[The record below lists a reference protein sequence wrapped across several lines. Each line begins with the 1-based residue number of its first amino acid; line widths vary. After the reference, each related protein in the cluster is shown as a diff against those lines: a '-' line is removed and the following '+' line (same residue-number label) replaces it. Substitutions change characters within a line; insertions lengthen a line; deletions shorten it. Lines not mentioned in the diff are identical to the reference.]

1 MFIGLE
7 IRGVGLSENENST
20 DETSEGLNI
29 VKRPLDI
36 KIAITGKDPFI
47 FDATFQV
54 NTII

>member
-1 MFIGLE
+1 MFTGLE
-7 IRGVGLSENENST
+7 IKGVGLSENENST